1 MHINKPAKLFQ
12 YSQGVKEKQAE
23 LQQMAMQLKQE
34 FVGID
39 NVIDTVEKL
48 MESWRIMPGGQN
60 RPVIITLWGMTGTG
74 KTTLVRRI
82 AQILNSPLI
91 QIDLGEFTSD
101 RNFSLDFYE
110 KYSEYSEKECMILLD
125 EIQNPRTRSA
135 DGGEI
140 DREGLRGLWSLLS
153 DGKIIPDKRI
163 SKEWYIEELEDKIA
177 KYLKL
182 NGAAPVTEAEPRRGK
197 KRKPLKTA
205 TTNTIPFFGTMPA
218 ADAEVELPWQ
228 ISEWTIGGITKLCH
242 KLLPFTKNQIQ
253 ENLMVDFLP
262 TAQLLLK
269 ALADL
274 DVQPQLDYRK
284 TVIFI
289 TGNIDEVYTRAFN
302 NNPDITADKL
312 HEESK
317 RITVPDVKNALLKRF
332 RAEQVA
338 RLGNNHILYPAFSE
352 RNFRDII
359 QLDLNRINK
368 FVLEDYDI
376 NLIFDASVEDL
387 IYKEG
392 VFPTQGARPVLTTVA
407 GLVEA
412 SVSTGA
418 LGIIK
423 QYENDPIPAPINVL
437 MKLNSEKSIASFELI
452 DYQNELDPA
461 PIFLSIDILRRPQY
475 DNEHISI
482 AIHEAGHTLCQ
493 MIEMREIPLKVCAF
507 SPNSNSDGYMEQDTS
522 DAHFDKAMLQ
532 SSMVV
537 LLGGWASEKIILGP
551 DRISSG
557 SGGDISSATDHAI
570 HAIQKLGFDEI
581 PIHVQRKSSQ
591 HSEGIEYTDEHN
603 ELIKKMVENAKEIA
617 EEHIQTHRQMLLE
630 ISAELLNKPHLKQS
644 DIKEIINKYD
654 FKLIPLPN
662 NTDLFEQELDKAGI
676 VWKAMYKK

>member
-23 LQQMAMQLKQE
+23 LQQMAAQLKQE

-39 NVIDTVEKL
+39 NVIDTVSKL

-135 DGGEI
+135 GGEEV

-163 SKEWYIEELEDKIA
+163 SKEWYIEELEEKIA
-177 KYLKL
+177 KYLQCE
-182 NGAAPVTEAEPRRGK
+182 GVAPVSEVDPRRGK
-197 KRKPLKTA
+197 KRKPLKTVTA
-205 TTNTIPFFGTMPA
+205 NAIPFFDSAPA
-218 ADAEVELPWQ
+218 TVDGELPWQ
-228 ISEWTIGGITKLCH
+228 ISEWTVSGITKLCQ
-242 KLLPFTKNQIQ
+242 KILVLTKQQIQ
-253 ENLMVDFLP
+253 ERLALDFLP

-269 ALADL
+269 ALSDL

-284 TVIFI
+284 TVVFI

-352 RNFRDII
+352 QNFRDII
-359 QLDLNRINK
+359 QLDLHRINK

-376 NLIFDASVEDL
+376 NLIFDSSVEDL

-392 VFPTQGARPVLTTVA
+392 VFPTQGARPVLTTVS

-452 DYQNELDPA
+452 DYQNELEPA
-461 PIFLSIDILRRPQY
+461 RIFLSIDILRRPQY

-482 AIHEAGHTLCQ
+482 AIHESGHTLCQ
-493 MIEMREIPLKVCAF
+493 MIEMGEIPLKVCAF

-522 DAHFDKAMLQ
+522 DAHFDKAMLKA
-532 SSMVV
+532 SMVV
-537 LLGGWASEKIILGP
+537 LLGGWAAEKIILGE

-570 HAIQKLGFDEI
+570 HAIQKLGFDDL
-581 PIHVQRKSSQ
+581 PICIQRKSAQS
-591 HSEGIEYTDEHN
+591 SEGIEYTDEHN
-603 ELIKKMVENAKEIA
+603 ERIKKMVENAKEIA
-617 EEHIQTHRQMLLE
+617 EKHMQTHHQMLLE
-630 ISAELLNKPHLKQS
+630 ISAELLNKPYLKQS
-644 DIKEIINKYD
+644 DIKKIINKYD
-654 FKLIPLPN
+654 FKLTPLQN

-676 VWKAMYKK
+676 KWEAMYKK